1 MPCNLYNLASGC
13 WDEIG
18 QPTAISVGYISG
30 WFINNIGK
38 LNNAIITA
46 YSGVG
51 DTGNNINTGID
62 PCLGDAESDIF
73 KELYKVQ
80 YYDRQV
86 NSFLGAAALS
96 PWTEIKDDV
105 SSIRRISQNDIA
117 KTYVSL
123 RKEAQENLNNMIFAY
138 QRNHANTVV
147 VNMGSPAEVIP
158 WQQANSINQDRGMP
172 LY

>member
-1 MPCNLYNLASGC
+1 MACDLYNLSYST
-13 WDEIG
+13 WEEIG
-18 QPTAISVGYISG
+18 QPTAIAISYISG
-30 WFINNIGK
+30 WYMNNVGK
-38 LNNAIITA
+38 LNNALITA

-51 DTGNNINTGID
+51 VSSCGRATGID
-62 PCLGDAESDIF
+62 PCLGDNEGDIF

-117 KTYVSL
+117 KTYINL
-123 RKEAQENLNNMIFAY
+123 RKEAQANLNDMIFAY
-138 QRNHANTVV
+138 QRNNARTIVMD
-147 VNMGSPAEVIP
+147 MGSPTESIP
-158 WQQANSINQDRGMP
+158 WGNSIAINQDRSYH
-172 LY
+172 L